1 MKMSE
6 AIIRDNVN
14 KGIDEFNELIGD
26 VHKHLGNR
34 LGKIQERLN
43 TIEVVLS
50 EAQQGNN
57 SKIKGLG
64 KAKKITKGAMAAAA
78 KTAVDVELLASQ
90 EDPAGDIKFDDL
102 GLLDR
107 FKKGAKS
114 KDAITEDEGQIIV
127 EIAAKMKDEFS
138 RKLDAFEKRV
148 DTIDNSIGSY
158 EKAADKEKSHQTV
171 AQSKTGTLND
181 MDKAYALISEM
192 YQDLT
197 KRFDNLEK
205 KLDKIEKKIEKEM
218 PGISF
223 ESSSKAKKSI
233 IGKAVDGI
241 KGLFKNNLKQNPQPT
256 EEDLLHEI
264 ETKARE
270 RAEELDIDFKGDEPK
285 TFKAVRENFKFGKF
299 DANVLF
305 PAIKDRT
312 DDEFR
317 ENHYSKYSDPDKAD
331 TEYEMQ
337 SKRIEKLKEKGYI
350 EKENGKYIITDKGK
364 EAAQRVNKEFEF
376 TSYDANVVFNYI
388 KKYAGKLSLED
399 LKDSLK
405 EEYKNEKDIERQFEY
420 LQKRLENNVK
430 GDYLFKTQDGFYA
443 ITDKGKEAAAK
454 IKLKKNKENS
464 IAL

>member
-1 MKMSE
+1 MSE
-6 AIIRDNVN
+6 AIIKDDVH
-14 KGIDEFNELIGD
+14 KGIDEFDELVGD
-26 VHKHLGNR
+26 VHKHLGDR
-34 LGKIQERLN
+34 LGKIQKRLN
-43 TIEVVLS
+43 TIEEMLS
-50 EAQQGNN
+50 EVQQGDRG
-57 SKIKGLG
+57 KMKGFG

-90 EDPAGDIKFDDL
+90 EEAAGDIKFDGL

-107 FKKGAKS
+107 IKKGAKS
-114 KDAITEDEGQIIV
+114 KDAITEDEGQKIV
-127 EIAAKMKDEFS
+127 EIAAKMKNDFS

-148 DTIDNSIGSY
+148 DVINNSISSY
-158 EKAADKEKSHQTV
+158 EKAAGKEKSHQPI
-171 AQSKTGTLND
+171 AQSKTGPIND

-223 ESSSKAKKSI
+223 ESSSEIKKSM
-233 IGKAVDGI
+233 IGKVVDGI

-264 ETKARE
+264 EAQARKK
-270 RAEELDIDFKGDEPK
+270 AEELDTEFKGDEPK
-285 TFKAVRENFKFGKF
+285 SFKAVRENFKFGKF

-305 PAIKDRT
+305 PAIKNRT

-350 EKENGKYIITDKGK
+350 EKENGKYIITGKGK
-364 EAAQRVNKEFEF
+364 EAAREVNKEFEF
-376 TSYDANVVFNYI
+376 TSYDANVVFGYVN
-388 KKYAGKLSLED
+388 KNDGQLSLE
-399 LKDSLK
+399 KLK
-405 EEYKNEKDIERQFEY
+405 EGLEKDYKTKEEIDKQYKY
-420 LQKRLENNVK
+420 LQKRIENNLEK
-430 GDYLFKTQDGFYA
+430 GYLAKNTEGNYV
-443 ITDKGKEAAAK
+443 ITDKGKRAATK